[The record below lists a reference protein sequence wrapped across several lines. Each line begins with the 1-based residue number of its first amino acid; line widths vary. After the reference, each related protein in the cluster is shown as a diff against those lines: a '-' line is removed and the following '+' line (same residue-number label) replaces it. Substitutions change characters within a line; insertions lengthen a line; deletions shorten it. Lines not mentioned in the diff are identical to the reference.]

1 MARDL
6 YYRQCRLRKSIDGV
20 VWEQMSYIPEP
31 FCKVGRTIKLRD
43 NTGTWDDGW
52 SVVTAGARRP
62 AHAVEDH
69 SRDHLK
75 FRKAGG
81 DTD

>member
-1 MARDL
+1 MARTL
-6 YYRQCRLRKSIDGV
+6 FYRHCRLRKSANGI

-31 FCKVGRTIKLRD
+31 FCKVGRTLKFRD
-43 NTGTWDDGW
+43 DAGTWDDGW
-52 SVVTAGARRP
+52 SVISAGERRS
-62 AHAVEDH
+62 AHVVEDH

-75 FRKAGG
+75 FRQAGG